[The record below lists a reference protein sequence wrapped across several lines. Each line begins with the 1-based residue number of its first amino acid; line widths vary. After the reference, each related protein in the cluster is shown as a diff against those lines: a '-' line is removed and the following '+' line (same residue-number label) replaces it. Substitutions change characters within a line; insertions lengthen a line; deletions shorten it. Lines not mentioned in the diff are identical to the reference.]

1 MGEKAGKVEITIV
14 KKCAEKVEMRVI
26 TR

>member
-1 MGEKAGKVEITIV
+1 VSEKAGKVEITIV
-14 KKCAEKVEMRVI
+14 KKCAEKVEMRVV